1 MKKFQLGEFEE
12 IVLLTVAVLDQEA
25 YGFGI
30 KEEIESRLERS
41 VSIGALQSALRR
53 MENKGYLT
61 SQKGEG
67 STKRGGRPKLYFR
80 ITSLGMKALDYNR
93 NVRFDLW
100 NAIPGAVI
108 KLAGND

>member
-30 KEEIESRLERS
+30 KEEIESRQERS

-53 MENKGYLT
+53 MEKKGYLT

-67 STKRGGRPKLYFR
+67 STERGGRPKLFFR
-80 ITSLGMKALDYNR
+80 ITAYGMKALDYNK
-93 NVRFDLW
+93 NVRLDLW
-100 NAIPGAVI
+100 NAIPKSVSN
-108 KLAGND
+108 LSYD

>member
-30 KEEIESRLERS
+30 KEEIESRQERS

-53 MENKGYLT
+53 MEKKGYLT
-61 SQKGEG
+61 TQKGEG
-67 STKRGGRPKLYFR
+67 STERGGRPKLFFR
-80 ITSLGMKALDYNR
+80 ITAYGMKALDYNK
-93 NVRFDLW
+93 NVRLDLW
-100 NAIPGAVI
+100 NSIPKSVSG
-108 KLAGND
+108 LSYD

>member
-67 STKRGGRPKLYFR
+67 STERGGRPKLFFR
-80 ITSLGMKALDYNR
+80 ITAHGMRALDHNR
-93 NVRFDLW
+93 NVRLDLW
-100 NAIPGAVI
+100 NSIPASVS
-108 KLAGND
+108 KLSYD

>member
-30 KEEIESRLERS
+30 KEEIESRQERS

-67 STKRGGRPKLYFR
+67 STERGGRPKLFFR
-80 ITSLGMKALDYNR
+80 ITAYGMKALDYNKNAR
-93 NVRFDLW
+93 LDLW
-100 NAIPGAVI
+100 NSIPASVS
-108 KLAGND
+108 KLSYD